1 MRRPYYIT
9 FVLTVVKKMLMDF
22 CFWEEP
28 DINVAHGKFFVNI
41 IEAVNRGERKE
52 RTKNSGEGVEIQG
65 VIQANRRK
73 IQVQEVNP
81 GDAKV
86 QV

>member
-1 MRRPYYIT
+1 
-9 FVLTVVKKMLMDF
+9 MDF
-22 CFWEEP
+22 CFLE
-28 DINVAHGKFFVNI
+28 DTDMNVAHEKFFVHL
-41 IEAVNRGERKE
+41 IEAENRGERKE
-52 RTKNSGEGVEIQG
+52 KTKNSGEGVEIQG

-86 QV
+86 QL

>member
-1 MRRPYYIT
+1 M
-9 FVLTVVKKMLMDF
+9 
-22 CFWEEP
+22 
-28 DINVAHGKFFVNI
+28 AHEKFFVNL
-41 IEAVNRGERKE
+41 IEAVNRGEMKE
-52 RTKNSGEGVEIQG
+52 KTKNSGEGVEIQG
-65 VIQANRRK
+65 GIQASRRK